1 LRYYGG
7 MLFKAW
13 ENLRKVRPVD
23 AGPVAMAT
31 ANRRFFRSLV
41 QTPARL
47 NLAGNIREV
56 RLLDI
61 SLQGALVEAPS
72 GMWGAIGTR
81 GRLRLTLMPAT
92 FIAMDVAVARTQ
104 GHCLGLRCVNIDL
117 DSITHLRQLVARNSD
132 DPLLLGRELS
142 RLIGSS

>member
-1 LRYYGG
+1 MGV

-13 ENLRKVRPVD
+13 QNMRKARPVEIY
-23 AGPVAMAT
+23 PVALET
-31 ANRRFFRSLV
+31 QNRRFFRSLV

-47 NLAGNIREV
+47 NLAGHIREV

-81 GRLRLTLMPAT
+81 GRLRLTLMPTA
-92 FIAMDVAVARTQ
+92 FIAMEVAVARTQ

-132 DPLLLGRELS
+132 DPLLLSRELS
-142 RLIGSS
+142 RLIGN